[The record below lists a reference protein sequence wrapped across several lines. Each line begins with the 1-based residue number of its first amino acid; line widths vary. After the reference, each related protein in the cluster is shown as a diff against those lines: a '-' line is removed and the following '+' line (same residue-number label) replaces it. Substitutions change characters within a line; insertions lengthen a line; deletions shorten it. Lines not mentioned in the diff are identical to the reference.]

1 MIDPDTFAVAF
12 GLTLIAGLSTGIGSL
27 LVFFT
32 RKTSSRLLSFSLGF
46 SAGVMIYVSFTELL
60 PSAHASVGA
69 SWGGV
74 PGPWAVTLAFFGG
87 IAFIGLIDRLVP
99 YPQNPHEVRRVE
111 EVEGG
116 TDTGLYRTGLFTAVA
131 IAIHNIPE
139 GMATFYAATADLRIG
154 LSIAVAIAIHNIP
167 EGIAVSVPV
176 CCATGSRI
184 RAFLYALLS
193 GLAEP
198 AGALIAFFLLLPFFS
213 VGLLGLLFAGV
224 SGIMVFV
231 ALDEL
236 LPAAREYGEAHCAVY
251 GLIAGM
257 ALMAVVL
264 LVTV

>member
-1 MIDPDTFAVAF
+1 MTDPETVAVAF
-12 GLTLIAGLSTGIGSL
+12 VLTLIAGLSTGIGSL
-27 LVFFT
+27 MAFFT
-32 RKTSSRLLSFSLGF
+32 KKTSGRLLAFSLGF

-60 PSAHASVGA
+60 PAAHASVGA

-99 YPQNPHEVRRVE
+99 YPRNPHEARRVE
-111 EVEGG
+111 EAA
-116 TDTGLYRTGLFTAVA
+116 GLSRTGLFAALA
-131 IAIHNIPE
+131 IAIHNVPE

-154 LSIAVAIAIHNIP
+154 VSIAAAIAIHNIP

-176 CCATGSRI
+176 CCATGSRT

-198 AGALIAFFLLLPFFS
+198 AGALIAFFLLLPFLS
-213 VGLLGLLFAGV
+213 VGLLGILFAAV

-236 LPAAREYGEAHCAVY
+236 LPAAREYGEAHSAIY

-257 ALMAVVL
+257 ALMAAVL
-264 LVTV
+264 LATV